1 MPKKTYDVAVFV
13 GRFQP
18 FHIGHKSVIREAL
31 NVADHAVVLVGSSY
45 RPRTSKNPFLFDEV
59 AEMAAG
65 SFSDD
70 EQARLTFL
78 PLVDTI
84 YDDDS
89 WVQNVRTAVGRFL
102 RYKGLSP
109 DSKVTLIG
117 YEKDSSSYYLKLFP
131 GWASVG
137 VTPMMSPV
145 DPSLVLSAV
154 QIRRALYGQGDE
166 PERVLETVTPTS
178 TRAVLERL
186 QTEKAETWNAV
197 MDEANYVKEY
207 RARVDAG
214 EQAFGFPFQIVT
226 VDAVVIQ
233 GGHILLV
240 KRGRQPGIGLYA
252 LPGGH
257 IDRDERLADAMVREL
272 KEETKIDAPGPVI
285 QGHVTRHKMYEHPD
299 RSERARVM
307 TMAYLIEL
315 PIRNRDSDGNY
326 QLDKIKAG
334 DDAATVEWVPLSEID
349 PRMMFED
356 HFDIIQDLTKTG
368 AISYGNILMA
378 HLR

>member
-1 MPKKTYDVAVFV
+1 MPKRTYDVAVFV

-18 FHIGHKSVIREAL
+18 FHLGHRSVVAEAL
-31 NVADHAVVLVGSSY
+31 KVADHAVVLVGSSY

-59 AEMAAG
+59 AEMASGA
-65 SFSDD
+65 FSVA
-70 EQARLTFL
+70 EQERLTFL
-78 PLVDTI
+78 PLIDTI

-102 RYKGLSP
+102 RYKGLAA

-137 VTPMMSPV
+137 VKPMMSPIE
-145 DPSLVLSAV
+145 PTTVLSAV
-154 QIRRALYGQGDE
+154 QIRRSLYGQGHD
-166 PERVLETVTPTS
+166 PEKVLDAVTPSS
-178 TRAVLERL
+178 TQTVLRRL
-186 QTEKAETWNAV
+186 QRAEGDIWQSV
-197 MDEANYVKEY
+197 LKEADFVKGY
-207 RARVDAG
+207 QARVAAG

-240 KRGRQPGIGLYA
+240 KRARQPGIGLYA

-272 KEETKIDAPGPVI
+272 KEETKLDAPGPVI
-285 QGHVTRHKMYEHPD
+285 LGHVTQQKMYEHPD
-299 RSERARVM
+299 RSERARVV

-315 PIRNRDSDGNY
+315 PIRNRDASGNY

-334 DDAATVEWVPLSEID
+334 DDAAAAEWVPLSEID

>member
-1 MPKKTYDVAVFV
+1 
-13 GRFQP
+13 
-18 FHIGHKSVIREAL
+18 
-31 NVADHAVVLVGSSY
+31 
-45 RPRTSKNPFLFDEV
+45 
-59 AEMAAG
+59 
-65 SFSDD
+65 
-70 EQARLTFL
+70 
-78 PLVDTI
+78 
-84 YDDDS
+84 
-89 WVQNVRTAVGRFL
+89 
-102 RYKGLSP
+102 
-109 DSKVTLIG
+109 
-117 YEKDSSSYYLKLFP
+117 
-131 GWASVG
+131 
-137 VTPMMSPV
+137 
-145 DPSLVLSAV
+145 
-154 QIRRALYGQGDE
+154 
-166 PERVLETVTPTS
+166 
-178 TRAVLERL
+178 
-186 QTEKAETWNAV
+186 

-334 DDAATVEWVPLSEID
+334 DDAAIVEWVPLSEID

>member
-1 MPKKTYDVAVFV
+1 MPNNLYDVAVFV

-18 FHIGHKSVIREAL
+18 FHIGHKSVITEAL

-65 SFSDD
+65 SFSAE
-70 EQARLTFL
+70 EQDRLTFL

-102 RYKGLSP
+102 RYKGLPP

-137 VTPMMSPV
+137 VAPMMSPINP
-145 DPSLVLSAV
+145 DLVLSAV

-166 PERVLETVTPTS
+166 PERVLETVTPPS
-178 TRAVLERL
+178 TRAVLRRL
-186 QTEKAETWNAV
+186 QTENADTWKAV

-207 RARVDAG
+207 RTRVDAG
-214 EQAFGFPFQIVT
+214 EKAFGFPFQIVT

-257 IDRDERLADAMVREL
+257 IDRGERLTDAMVREL

-315 PIRNRDSDGNY
+315 PIRNRDAAGNY

-334 DDAATVEWVPLSEID
+334 DDAESVEWVPLSEID